1 MSDSI
6 NNSPPAQMLSAH
18 TPPENSRAEVSTGQT
33 STVYFAAQFEV
44 LDDLREFVGQQAQAC
59 GLDDKS
65 VYAVQLAVDEAFTNI
80 IEHAFGGE
88 CQENIECICQCTPV
102 GLEVTL
108 IDCGKPF
115 NPSVVPDPDLV
126 SDLEDRQIGGL
137 GLYFMHKMMDEVWFT
152 FATESEEHPGCNI
165 LKMVK
170 HKKKTRKGS
179 AKQPAAKS
187 SSAEKPSAEL
197 PRENTG

>member
-1 MSDSI
+1 
-6 NNSPPAQMLSAH
+6 MLSAS
-18 TPPENSRAEVSTGQT
+18 TPPEDSAGHT
-33 STVYFAAQFEV
+33 STVYFTAQFNV
-44 LDDLREFVGQQAQAC
+44 LDDLREFVGQEAQTC
-59 GLDDKS
+59 GLDEKS

-88 CQENIECICQCTPV
+88 CQENIECICHCTRS
-102 GLEVTL
+102 GLEITL

-152 FATESEEHPGCNI
+152 FAAETDEHPGCNI

-170 HKKKTRKGS
+170 RKKKVRKNS
-179 AKQPAAKS
+179 AKL
-187 SSAEKPSAEL
+187 PSAKAPSAKVPPANL
-197 PRENTG
+197 PQEKTG

>member
-6 NNSPPAQMLSAH
+6 NNNPPAQMLSAQTPSDNSAGH
-18 TPPENSRAEVSTGQT
+18 TSA
-33 STVYFAAQFEV
+33 VYFSAQFKV
-44 LDDLREFVGQQAQAC
+44 LDDLREFVGQEAQVC
-59 GLDDKS
+59 GLDEKS
-65 VYAVQLAVDEAFTNI
+65 IYAVQLAVDEAFTNI

-88 CQENIECICQCTPV
+88 CQASIECICQCTPV
-102 GLEVTL
+102 GLEITL

-152 FATESEEHPGCNI
+152 FAAETDEHPGCNI

-170 HKKKTRKGS
+170 RKKKVKKNP
-179 AKQPAAKS
+179 AKLPPAGMSPAGMPP
-187 SSAEKPSAEL
+187 AGMPQEKP
-197 PRENTG
+197 G

>member
-6 NNSPPAQMLSAH
+6 NKKSPAQMLSAN
-18 TPPENSRAEVSTGQT
+18 TPPENPAGQT
-33 STVYFAAQFEV
+33 STVYFSAQFEV
-44 LDDLREFVGQQAQAC
+44 LDGLREFVGEQAQAC
-59 GLDDKS
+59 GLDEKS

-88 CQENIECICQCTPV
+88 CQESIECICQCTPV

-152 FATESEEHPGCNI
+152 FATETDEHPGCNI

-170 HKKKTRKGS
+170 RKKKVKKGS
-179 AKQPAAKS
+179 AKM
-187 SSAEKPSAEL
+187 PSAKMPPANL
-197 PRENTG
+197 PQEKTG

>member
-1 MSDSI
+1 MSDSKHQ
-6 NNSPPAQMLSAH
+6 NSPAQMQS
-18 TPPENSRAEVSTGQT
+18 ENSASQT
-33 STVYFAAQFEV
+33 SAVYFSAQFDV

-88 CQENIECICQCTPV
+88 CQESIECICQCTPV
-102 GLEVTL
+102 GLEITL

-115 NPSVVPDPDLV
+115 HPEDVPDPDLV

-152 FATESEEHPGCNI
+152 FASEASNHPGCNI

-170 HKKKTRKGS
+170 RKKKLAKRK
-179 AKQPAAKS
+179 
-187 SSAEKPSAEL
+187 EK
-197 PRENTG
+197 TG

>member
-1 MSDSI
+1 MLSAKT
-6 NNSPPAQMLSAH
+6 PPAQTPPANM
-18 TPPENSRAEVSTGQT
+18 PPENPAGQT
-33 STVYFAAQFEV
+33 STVYFSAQFEV
-44 LDDLREFVGQQAQAC
+44 LDNLREFVGEQAQAC
-59 GLDDKS
+59 GLDEKS

-88 CQENIECICQCTPV
+88 CQESIECICQCTPAA
-102 GLEVTL
+102 LEITL

-115 NPSVVPDPDLV
+115 NPNSVPDPDLV

-152 FATESEEHPGCNI
+152 FATETGEHPGCNI

-170 HKKKTRKGS
+170 RKKKVKKGS
-179 AKQPAAKS
+179 AKMPPANPPPANPPQ
-187 SSAEKPSAEL
+187 EK
-197 PRENTG
+197 TG

>member
-6 NNSPPAQMLSAH
+6 NKNPPAHMLSAQSQ
-18 TPPENSRAEVSTGQT
+18 PENLQTDVSAGQT
-33 STVYFAAQFEV
+33 STVYFMAQFEV

-59 GLDDKS
+59 GLDEKS

-88 CQENIECICQCTPV
+88 CRENIECICQCTPV

-108 IDCGKPF
+108 IDCGRPF

-152 FATESEEHPGCNI
+152 FATDSEEHPGCNI

-170 HKKKTRKGS
+170 HKKS
-179 AKQPAAKS
+179 AKLPTAKLPTAKKK
-187 SSAEKPSAEL
+187 SAKKGAVKKPQEK
-197 PRENTG
+197 TG